1 MDINYESYKI
11 FYHVALNQSIS
22 KAADKLLISQ
32 PAVSYQIKVLEEQLG
47 ITLFVRTKKGVTLTD
62 EGKILYSYISK
73 GIENFINGE
82 NALTNLK
89 NLDYGIIRIGA
100 STTVSKHVLMPYL
113 KTFHKLYPNI
123 EINIT
128 NNLTEELLRELRNGN
143 LDILILNLPM
153 NEGKDLNI
161 KNILEVQDIFVANKE
176 YYDILNKNISLSDLN
191 NYPLLFQKKPSN
203 TRDYLDNYLNTNK
216 IKLIPKMEIVSYNLI
231 MDFIKIGFGIG
242 YATKEFIKE
251 DLNNGDLYELNV
263 TPKIPKRFI
272 GAVTLKQTIPN
283 FSVNKLI
290 ELMTKKMWIKILF
303 TSSFYFIECQ
313 IQKVFNIE

>member
-1 MDINYESYKI
+1 MNINYESYKI

-113 KTFHKLYPNI
+113 KIFHKLYPNI

-128 NNLTEELLRELRNGN
+128 NNLTEELMRELRNGN

-153 NEGKDLNI
+153 NEGKDLDI
-161 KNILEVQDIFVANKE
+161 KNILEVQDIFVANKD
-176 YYDILNKNISLSDLN
+176 YYDILNKKISLNDLN

-251 DLNNGDLYELNV
+251 EINNGDLYELNV

-290 ELMTKKMWIKILF
+290 DLMTKKD
-303 TSSFYFIECQ
+303 
-313 IQKVFNIE
+313 VN

>member
-113 KTFHKLYPNI
+113 KIFHKLYPNI

-128 NNLTEELLRELRNGN
+128 NNLTEELMRELRNGN

-153 NEGKDLNI
+153 KEGKDLDI
-161 KNILEVQDIFVANKE
+161 KNILEVQDIFVANKD
-176 YYDILNKNISLSDLN
+176 YYDILNKKISLNDLN

-216 IKLIPKMEIVSYNLI
+216 IKLIPKIEIVSYNLI

-251 DLNNGDLYELNV
+251 ELNNGDLYELNV
-263 TPKIPKRFI
+263 IPKIPKRFI

-290 ELMTKKMWIKILF
+290 DLMTKKD
-303 TSSFYFIECQ
+303 
-313 IQKVFNIE
+313 VN

>member
-73 GIENFINGE
+73 GIENFTNGE

-113 KTFHKLYPNI
+113 KIFHKLYPNI

-128 NNLTEELLRELRNGN
+128 NNLTEELMRELRNGN

-153 NEGKDLNI
+153 KEGKDLDI
-161 KNILEVQDIFVANKE
+161 KNILEVQDIFVANKD
-176 YYDILNKNISLSDLN
+176 YYDILNKKISLNDLN

-251 DLNNGDLYELNV
+251 ELNNGDLYELNV
-263 TPKIPKRFI
+263 IPKIPKRFI

-290 ELMTKKMWIKILF
+290 DLMTKKD
-303 TSSFYFIECQ
+303 
-313 IQKVFNIE
+313 VN

>member
-113 KTFHKLYPNI
+113 KIFHKLYPNI

-128 NNLTEELLRELRNGN
+128 NNLTEELMRELRNGN

-153 NEGKDLNI
+153 KEGKDLDI
-161 KNILEVQDIFVANKE
+161 KNILEVQDIFVANKD
-176 YYDILNKNISLSDLN
+176 YYDILNKKISLNDLN
-191 NYPLLFQKKPSN
+191 NYPLLFQKKPWN

-251 DLNNGDLYELNV
+251 ELNNGDLYELNV
-263 TPKIPKRFI
+263 IPKIPKRFI

-290 ELMTKKMWIKILF
+290 DLMTKKD
-303 TSSFYFIECQ
+303 
-313 IQKVFNIE
+313 VN

>member
-113 KTFHKLYPNI
+113 KIFHKLYPNI

-128 NNLTEELLRELRNGN
+128 NNLTEELMRELRNGN

-153 NEGKDLNI
+153 KEGKDLDI
-161 KNILEVQDIFVANKE
+161 KNILEVQDIFVANKD
-176 YYDILNKNISLSDLN
+176 YYDILNKKISLNDLN

-251 DLNNGDLYELNV
+251 ELNNGDLYELNV
-263 TPKIPKRFI
+263 IPKIPKRFI

-290 ELMTKKMWIKILF
+290 DLKT
-303 TSSFYFIECQ
+303 
-313 IQKVFNIE
+313 

>member
-62 EGKILYSYISK
+62 EGKILFSYISK

-113 KTFHKLYPNI
+113 KIFHKLYPNI

-128 NNLTEELLRELRNGN
+128 NNLTEELMRELRNGN

-153 NEGKDLNI
+153 KEGKDLDI
-161 KNILEVQDIFVANKE
+161 KNILEVQDIFVANKD
-176 YYDILNKNISLSDLN
+176 YYDILNKKISLNDLN

-251 DLNNGDLYELNV
+251 EINNGDLYELNV

-290 ELMTKKMWIKILF
+290 DLMTKKD
-303 TSSFYFIECQ
+303 
-313 IQKVFNIE
+313 VN

>member
-22 KAADKLLISQ
+22 KVADKLLISQ

-62 EGKILYSYISK
+62 EGKILFSYISK

-113 KTFHKLYPNI
+113 KIFHKLYPNI

-128 NNLTEELLRELRNGN
+128 NNLTEELMRELRNGN

-153 NEGKDLNI
+153 KEGKDLDI
-161 KNILEVQDIFVANKE
+161 KNILEVQDIFVANKD
-176 YYDILNKNISLSDLN
+176 YYDILNKKISLNDLN

-251 DLNNGDLYELNV
+251 ELNNGDLYELNV
-263 TPKIPKRFI
+263 IPKIPKRFI

-290 ELMTKKMWIKILF
+290 DLMTKKD
-303 TSSFYFIECQ
+303 
-313 IQKVFNIE
+313 VN

>member
-113 KTFHKLYPNI
+113 KIFHKLYPNI

-128 NNLTEELLRELRNGN
+128 NNLTEELMRELRNGN

-153 NEGKDLNI
+153 KEGKDLDI
-161 KNILEVQDIFVANKE
+161 KNILEVQDIFVANKD
-176 YYDILNKNISLSDLN
+176 YYDILNKKISLNDLN

-251 DLNNGDLYELNV
+251 ELNNGDLYELNV
-263 TPKIPKRFI
+263 IPKIPKRFI

-290 ELMTKKMWIKILF
+290 DLMTKKN
-303 TSSFYFIECQ
+303 
-313 IQKVFNIE
+313 VN

>member
-113 KTFHKLYPNI
+113 KIFHKLYPNI

-128 NNLTEELLRELRNGN
+128 NNLTEELMRELRNGN

-153 NEGKDLNI
+153 KEGKDLDI
-161 KNILEVQDIFVANKE
+161 KNILEVQDIFVANKD
-176 YYDILNKNISLSDLN
+176 YYDILNKKISLNDLN

-251 DLNNGDLYELNV
+251 EINNGDLYELNV

-290 ELMTKKMWIKILF
+290 DLMTKKD
-303 TSSFYFIECQ
+303 
-313 IQKVFNIE
+313 VN

>member
-89 NLDYGIIRIGA
+89 NFDYGIIRIGA

-290 ELMTKKMWIKILF
+290 ELMTKKM
-303 TSSFYFIECQ
+303 
-313 IQKVFNIE
+313 

>member
-47 ITLFVRTKKGVTLTD
+47 ITLFVRTKKGATLTD

-113 KTFHKLYPNI
+113 KIFHKLYPNI

-128 NNLTEELLRELRNGN
+128 NNLTEELMRELRNGN

-153 NEGKDLNI
+153 KEGKDLDI
-161 KNILEVQDIFVANKE
+161 KNILEVQDIFVANKD
-176 YYDILNKNISLSDLN
+176 YYDILNKKISLNDLN

-251 DLNNGDLYELNV
+251 ELNNGDLYELNV
-263 TPKIPKRFI
+263 IPKIPKRFI

-290 ELMTKKMWIKILF
+290 DLMTKKD
-303 TSSFYFIECQ
+303 
-313 IQKVFNIE
+313 VN

>member
-113 KTFHKLYPNI
+113 KIFHKLYPNI

-128 NNLTEELLRELRNGN
+128 NNLTEELMRELRNGN

-153 NEGKDLNI
+153 KEGKDLDI
-161 KNILEVQDIFVANKE
+161 KNILEVQDIFVANKD
-176 YYDILNKNISLSDLN
+176 YYDILNKKISLNDLN

-251 DLNNGDLYELNV
+251 ELNNGNLYELNV
-263 TPKIPKRFI
+263 IPKIPKRFI

-290 ELMTKKMWIKILF
+290 DLMTKKD
-303 TSSFYFIECQ
+303 
-313 IQKVFNIE
+313 VN